1 MSLHPLKDVVSRQV
15 ARIVINDITFIH
27 ILYRLAKKKAPLHGQ
42 DGKQMVLVLEL
53 LETFRLPICMLDFV
67 QAAYPKKA

>member
-42 DGKQMVLVLEL
+42 AGKQIVLVL
-53 LETFRLPICMLDFV
+53 
-67 QAAYPKKA
+67 

>member
-27 ILYRLAKKKAPLHGQ
+27 ILYRPAKKKTPLYGQ
-42 DGKQMVLVLEL
+42 AGELMVQVLEL
-53 LETFRLPICMLDFV
+53 LETFRLPICTLDFV